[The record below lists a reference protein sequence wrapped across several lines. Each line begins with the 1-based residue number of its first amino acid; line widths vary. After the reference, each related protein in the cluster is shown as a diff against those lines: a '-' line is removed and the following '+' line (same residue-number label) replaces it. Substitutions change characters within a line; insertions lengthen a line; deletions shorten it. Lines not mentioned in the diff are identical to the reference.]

1 VSGASWPLVRIAA
14 ASDVHGHEFLDPYL
28 RGLKALPAVEAL
40 LLAGDLT
47 DRNDLDDFGRV
58 IDATLQ
64 QISCP
69 VIAVFGNNEWAT
81 HHADYRQRAGVTF
94 LEDEAHLLESGGE
107 RLRIVGSTGT
117 LDQPTGWQRRNLPSI
132 EREYRDREAR
142 IEALLSD
149 PAPTVLLTHYPPT
162 HATMGAEKPEWRSQL
177 GSLRL
182 EAAVRRRRPL
192 AVIHGHV
199 HKGVAR
205 GEIGDGQA
213 TLEGPQPAIP
223 VFNVALPV
231 TRGVTLLE
239 WRGGMFSS
247 EIK

>member
-1 VSGASWPLVRIAA
+1 VRLAA
-14 ASDVHGHEFLDPYL
+14 ASDIHGDEFLEPYL
-28 RGLKALPAVEAL
+28 HGLKALPPVDAL

-47 DRNDLDDFGRV
+47 DRNDAKAFGRV

-64 QISCP
+64 HVSCP

-81 HHADYRQRAGVTF
+81 HHAEYRQRAGISF
-94 LEDEAHLLESGGE
+94 LQDEAHVLENGGE

-117 LDQPTGWQRRNLPSI
+117 LDEPTGWQRRNLPSI
-132 EREYRDREAR
+132 EREYREREAR
-142 IEALLSD
+142 IEELLSD
-149 PAPTVLLTHYPPT
+149 PAPSVLLTHYPPT
-162 HATMGAEKPEWRSQL
+162 HVTMGGEKPDWRSQL

-182 EAAVRRRRPL
+182 EAAVKRRRPA

-205 GEIGDGQA
+205 GDIGDGQA
-213 TLEGPQPAIP
+213 TLEGPRPAIP

-231 TRGVTLLE
+231 TQGVTLLE
-239 WRGGMFSS
+239 WRDGAVRSS